1 MRRLLCAFLIATGL
15 ASGLV
20 AQTREPA
27 PGRGLRVEVSVPP
40 SVRKE
45 AITGRVY
52 VMIAKTND
60 REPRLQIGRTG
71 TPVSSSA
78 MEPVRPLSAP
88 VRERAVCS
96 PRICDPMERCGN

>member
-1 MRRLLCAFLIATGL
+1 MNRFIWSFVVASAL
-15 ASGLV
+15 AVTLV

-27 PGRGLRVEVSVPP
+27 PGRGVRVEVSVPP
-40 SVRKE
+40 SVRNE

-71 TPVSSSA
+71 TPFFGRDVECCRPAARRSSISRISA
-78 MEPVRPLSAP
+78 RRS
-88 VRERAVCS
+88 RR
-96 PRICDPMERCGN
+96 